1 MKDVASCFDDGGGHD
16 PDLDH
21 VMGDSSSGDS
31 ERPPV
36 VKKANIGASF

>member
-21 VMGDSSSGDS
+21 VMGDSSSDDS